1 MLAIFLGAAATLMG
15 GLTHYG
21 QGPAPNF
28 FGSTYVEMKDWWKH
42 GFFISV
48 LFLLIWFVAVTD
60 MVCCRRALV
69 ESDWT
74 LVISKYYFQK

>member
-21 QGPAPNF
+21 HGPAPIF

-48 LFLLIWFVAVTD
+48 LFLLIWFVAD
-60 MVCCRRALV
+60 GL
-69 ESDWT
+69 WWK
-74 LVISKYYFQK
+74 VIGLW

>member
-21 QGPAPNF
+21 HGPAPNF

-48 LFLLIWFVAVTD
+48 LFLLIWFVAGG
-60 MVCCRRALV
+60 L
-69 ESDWT
+69 WWK
-74 LVISKYYFQK
+74 VIGLW